1 MIPHGVHGVVAC
13 TGPVAFRRPTIQT
26 ADMTVTPPKPS
37 AAMHTSED
45 VHTLRHALTWVL
57 LAAAAGA
64 VNAGALMACGRFVTH
79 VTGTLTH
86 AGLDVALEDETHTL
100 ALALEY
106 GLVVLAF
113 VAGAMFSVVPLQAR
127 VRSGLRPL
135 YAETLWTVTLLL
147 LVTGVAGHYDIFGV
161 IGGRI
166 EENSDFALMAVL
178 AFAMGLMNAA
188 VSTGTAM
195 AVRTTHMTG
204 PATDFGVHLMTAM
217 ITSGEERRVALRY
230 AGLRGSKIAA
240 FAAGAAFMVPTVAG
254 FGHLAL
260 FMPAALI
267 AVATLRSFTAPS
279 ADAQR

>member
-1 MIPHGVHGVVAC
+1 M
-13 TGPVAFRRPTIQT
+13 T
-26 ADMTVTPPKPS
+26 ATPPKPS
-37 AAMHTSED
+37 AVMHTSED
-45 VHTLRHALTWVL
+45 VHTLRHAPTWVL

-64 VNAGALMACGRFVTH
+64 VNAGALIACGRFVTH

-113 VAGAMFSVVPLQAR
+113 IGGAMVSVVPLQAR
-127 VRSGLRPL
+127 ARNGLRPL
-135 YAETLWTVTLLL
+135 YAETLSTVALLL
-147 LVTGVAGHYDIFGV
+147 LVTGIGGHYDIFGV
-161 IGGRI
+161 MGGRI
-166 EENSDFALMAVL
+166 EENSDFALMAIL
-178 AFAMGLMNAA
+178 AFAMGLMNAT

-204 PATDFGVHLMTAM
+204 PATDFGVHLMTALL
-217 ITSGEERRVALRY
+217 TSGEERRVALRH

-240 FAAGAAFMVPTVAG
+240 FAMGAAAMVPTIAG

-260 FMPAALI
+260 FMPAVLI
-267 AVATLRSFTAPS
+267 AAATLLSFTTPGAR
-279 ADAQR
+279 AWR